1 MILKDLSD
9 YYDALAEKGEITPVG
24 WSVAR
29 VSYGLCLDEEGNLVN
44 IHSLKR
50 IPEDGKKE
58 LPIEIRVPEQIKN
71 TGQIDVIIICGGS
84 ASDLPVMTPMLE

>member
-9 YYDALAEKGEITPVG
+9 YYDALAEQGEITPIG

-29 VSYGLCLDEEGNLVN
+29 VSYGLCLDEDGNLVN

-50 IPEDGKKE
+50 IPKDGKKE
-58 LPIEIRVPEQIKN
+58 LPVEIKVPEQIKK
-71 TGQIDVIIICGGS
+71 TS
-84 ASDLPVMTPMLE
+84 ALFSYWISTLSLILI

>member
-9 YYDALAEKGEITPVG
+9 YYDVLAKQGKIAPIG

-50 IPEDGKKE
+50 IPKDGKKE
-58 LPIEIRVPEQIKN
+58 Q
-71 TGQIDVIIICGGS
+71 
-84 ASDLPVMTPMLE
+84 PVLVCTAD